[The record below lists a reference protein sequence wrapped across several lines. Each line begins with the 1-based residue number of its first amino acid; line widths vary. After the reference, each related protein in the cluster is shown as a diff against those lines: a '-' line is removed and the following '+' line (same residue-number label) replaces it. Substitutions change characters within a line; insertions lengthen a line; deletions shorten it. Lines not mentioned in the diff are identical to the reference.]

1 MLPFDPVQSE
11 EICGLEIPKFGCLT
25 VQESITLDDLFQD
38 LTCLLHEADAALGN
52 RSSFV
57 VQQLVNPVLASI
69 LLVCR
74 HNAAWSMQRVMAA
87 FTPVQVEGLANFFL
101 GERRR
106 WQPLDGQGSSQ
117 RDGQGGGQSNGKPD
131 NWPDVYWGLQ
141 LHYPGHPAFVSYP
154 AFLSSP
160 IIVVEQ
166 AIAAAN
172 RLELERAN
180 RAAIPIALLGSYT
193 LRSQDL
199 EPGHFNPFQRL
210 LNQQQAVE
218 QINPAIAR
226 TLIGLVDAGQVPSWA
241 IPLIPL
247 GKMRLA
253 ADAIA

>member
-1 MLPFDPVQSE
+1 MLPFEPVQIESIYE
-11 EICGLEIPKFGCLT
+11 LKIPKFGSLT
-25 VQESITLDDLFQD
+25 VQEAIALDDLFPD
-38 LTCLLHEADAALGN
+38 IICLLREADTAIGDH
-52 RSSFV
+52 SSFV
-57 VQQLVNPVLASI
+57 VQQLINPVLACI

-74 HNAAWSMQRVMAA
+74 HSPAWSMQRLMAT
-87 FTPVQVEGLANFFL
+87 FTPVQVEGFANFFL

-106 WQPLDGQGSSQ
+106 WQQLDGQSSSQ
-117 RDGQGGGQSNGKPD
+117 GDSQPD
-131 NWPDVYWGLQ
+131 NWPDVYWDLQ

-154 AFLSSP
+154 SFLSSP

-193 LRSQDL
+193 LRSQDQDL